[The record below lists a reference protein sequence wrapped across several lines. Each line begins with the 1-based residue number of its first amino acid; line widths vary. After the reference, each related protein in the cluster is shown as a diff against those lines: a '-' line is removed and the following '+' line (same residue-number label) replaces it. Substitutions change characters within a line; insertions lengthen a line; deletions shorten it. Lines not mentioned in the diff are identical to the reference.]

1 MTLTGL
7 KAKQD
12 SDDIIIRWVNLSDK
26 PTVLTIKKTEVINNL
41 YQSNII
47 EQRFTDIAAKDNEYF
62 NIEVKQYEILT
73 VGVERKEA

>member
-1 MTLTGL
+1 MPVATTSLHKGSMPDKYSMLDWSGEGFRTLTGL

-47 EQRFTDIAAKDNEYF
+47 EQPR
-62 NIEVKQYEILT
+62 
-73 VGVERKEA
+73 